1 MSMCPPRSSSRL
13 ATLVVFAV
21 FLLAGVAQAQTIT
34 GSITGTVVDS
44 SGAIVPGSK
53 VTVTNEATG
62 AERTL
67 ITTENGVFIF
77 TNLVPTTYSVKIE
90 QPGFRPVTRTA
101 LTLTSGDRLALGSI
115 QLEVGQTSEAI
126 SVTSE
131 VAALNTE
138 SADVTA
144 TLGTSQISDLVVKG
158 RDFMNLVKLLPGVA
172 QQGGGDVAG
181 GTFGVQS
188 PSVGGIRAV
197 YNNLTLDGA
206 RGNDPG
212 GPAFFSTGVA
222 VDALSEIKIV
232 TSAYLAETG
241 PNPGASIKLTTKSG
255 TRDFHGTAYA
265 FKRDKAFNAN
275 DFFVNRQGLSAFPYR
290 LTTAGAAVGG
300 PIYIPGKFNAD
311 RSKLFFFWNTEITQ
325 SLLPAGLTANAPPAV
340 LRYTVPT
347 ALERQGDFSQTLD
360 TNGQLIVIKDPTT
373 DLPFL
378 NNKIP
383 ANRINSNGQKLLS
396 VFPLPNIADRSF
408 TGGLYNYQFKNFQD
422 TPKQSHTLKFDI
434 VPNLKDTISLRL
446 KKWESDTRSWT
457 GIFSYNN
464 FPLTFYDYDF
474 THDDA
479 LVGWT
484 RVITPSLVN
493 EFTFSATGSKED
505 GTPRPGR
512 DQTSVLRQTYG
523 ITLGQLFP
531 GSNPRN
537 LLPQMSF
544 TGISN
549 PVLFTQDRRAPIQA
563 SEEFGEIM
571 DNLSGSFHKFTNVF
585 FSGGDEG

>member
-1 MSMCPPRSSSRL
+1 MCPSRSSSRL

-232 TSAYLAETG
+232 TSAYLAESG
-241 PNPGASIKLTTKSG
+241 PNPGASIKLTTRSG
-255 TRDFHGTAYA
+255 TKDFHGNVYL
-265 FKRDKAFNAN
+265 FKRDKNFNAN
-275 DFFVNRQGLSAFPYR
+275 DFFVNRQGLGAFPYR
-290 LTTAGAAVGG
+290 LTTTGAAVGG
-300 PIYIPGKFNAD
+300 PIYIPNKFNAD
-311 RSKLFFFWNTEITQ
+311 RSKLFFFWNSEITQ
-325 SLLPAGLTANAPPAV
+325 SFLPAGVTFNAPASV
-340 LRYTVPT
+340 LQYQVPT
-347 ALERQGDFSQTLD
+347 LLERQGDFSQSLD

-373 DLPFL
+373 GRPFL
-378 NNKIP
+378 DNKIP

-396 VFPLPNIADRSF
+396 VFPLPNTTDRSL
-408 TGGLYNYQFKNFQD
+408 TGGLYNYQFKNIQD
-422 TPKQSHTLKFDI
+422 TPKGSHTLKFDI
-434 VPNLKDTISLRL
+434 VPNLKDTISVRL
-446 KKWESDTRSWT
+446 KKWESDTKSWT
-457 GIFSYNN
+457 GI
-464 FPLTFYDYDF
+464 
-474 THDDA
+474 
-479 LVGWT
+479 
-484 RVITPSLVN
+484 
-493 EFTFSATGSKED
+493 
-505 GTPRPGR
+505 
-512 DQTSVLRQTYG
+512 
-523 ITLGQLFP
+523 
-531 GSNPRN
+531 
-537 LLPQMSF
+537 
-544 TGISN
+544 
-549 PVLFTQDRRAPIQA
+549 
-563 SEEFGEIM
+563 
-571 DNLSGSFHKFTNVF
+571 
-585 FSGGDEG
+585 

>member
-197 YNNLTLDGA
+197 YNNLTLDRA

-232 TSAYLAETG
+232 TSAYLADNG

-255 TRDFHGTAYA
+255 TRDFHGTVYY
-265 FKRDKAFNAN
+265 FKRDKNLNAN

-290 LTTAGAAVGG
+290 LTTAGAPGWG
-300 PIYIPGKFNAD
+300 TKDHPGKFNAD

-325 SLLPAGLTANAPPAV
+325 SLLPAGLTSNAPPAI

-373 DLPFL
+373 GLPFL

-396 VFPLPNIADRSF
+396 VFPLPNITDRSL
-408 TGGLYNYQFKNFQD
+408 TGGLTTTHSKIFR
-422 TPKQSHTLKFDI
+422 TL
-434 VPNLKDTISLRL
+434 PSN
-446 KKWESDTRSWT
+446 
-457 GIFSYNN
+457 
-464 FPLTFYDYDF
+464 P
-474 THDDA
+474 
-479 LVGWT
+479 
-484 RVITPSLVN
+484 TPSN
-493 EFTFSATGSKED
+493 S
-505 GTPRPGR
+505 
-512 DQTSVLRQTYG
+512 
-523 ITLGQLFP
+523 TLC
-531 GSNPRN
+531 R
-537 LLPQMSF
+537 
-544 TGISN
+544 T
-549 PVLFTQDRRAPIQA
+549 
-563 SEEFGEIM
+563 
-571 DNLSGSFHKFTNVF
+571 
-585 FSGGDEG
+585 